1 MISKEFCFLCQK
13 LTSQILVLT
22 NYDQVSQLNFG
33 ISKCEA
39 CGTTST
45 NFDYPADRL
54 KDFYPEDY
62 RNYSGIEQLV
72 QKTVYWY
79 LIRKWLS
86 RYKPKSVFE
95 IGFGRGEMLSLL
107 KKQGVWATGC
117 EMTQLHIDNLRE
129 MKNIEAYA
137 NLENV
142 PDNKYDLL
150 VFYNSLEHLI
160 EIDKYLTFSK
170 KHLNQDGTIIITVPN
185 FQSIQSRILKGKW
198 VHLDTPRH
206 LTHFTQDSLCNL
218 MSKYDI
224 KLKLMRKGN
233 VIYDI
238 YGWREGFMSSLKY
251 RNILTTIIIGLFSV
265 IVSFVARLFGDHALL
280 EAHFQHKENKI

>member
-1 MISKEFCFLCQK
+1 MSSKEFCFHCQK

-22 NYDQVSQLNFG
+22 NYDQVSQLNFD

-39 CGTTST
+39 CGTIST

-54 KDFYPEDY
+54 KDFYPENY

-86 RYKPKSVFE
+86 RYTPKSVFE
-95 IGFGRGEMLSLL
+95 IGFGRGEMLSLC
-107 KKQGVWATGC
+107 KEQGVWATGC
-117 EMTQLHIDNLRE
+117 EMTQFHVDRLRE
-129 MKNIEAYA
+129 AENIEAYV

-142 PDNKYDLL
+142 PDKKYDLL

-160 EIDKYLTFSK
+160 EIDKYLIFSK
-170 KHLNQDGTIIITVPN
+170 KHLNQDGTIIVTVPN
-185 FQSIQSRILKGKW
+185 FQSKQSQVLKGRW

-206 LTHFTQDSLCNL
+206 LTHFTEDSLRNL
-218 MSKYDI
+218 MSKYDLELSL
-224 KLKLMRKGN
+224 LKKGN
-233 VIYDI
+233 IVYDL
-238 YGWREGFMSSLKY
+238 YGWKEGFMHSSKN
-251 RNILTTIIIGLFSV
+251 RNIFTMITIGLFSLV
-265 IVSFVARLFGDHALL
+265 TTLIARLFGDYALI
-280 EAHFQHKENKI
+280 EAHFQHGKSKT